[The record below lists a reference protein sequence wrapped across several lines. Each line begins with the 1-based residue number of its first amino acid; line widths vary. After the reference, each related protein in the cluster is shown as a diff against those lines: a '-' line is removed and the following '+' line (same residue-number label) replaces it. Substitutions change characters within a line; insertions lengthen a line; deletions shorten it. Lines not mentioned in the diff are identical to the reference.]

1 MLMPKKVKH
10 RKQMKGRMNGVAVRG
25 SSVSFGEFGL
35 KTLEPGWIT
44 DRQIEAARIAMTRH
58 IKRGGKIWIRM
69 FPDKPITKKP
79 AETRMGK
86 GKGAPEYWVAVVK
99 PGRILY
105 EIEGV
110 AEDVAREAMRLAA
123 QKLPIKTKFVTR
135 AEQEG
140 GAI

>member
-10 RKQMKGRMNGVAVRG
+10 RKQMRGRMRGVANRG
-25 SSVSFGEFGL
+25 SLISFGEYGL
-35 KTLEPGWIT
+35 KTLEPAWIT

-69 FPDKPITKKP
+69 FPDKPVTKKP
-79 AETRMGK
+79 ETRMGK

-110 AEDVAREAMRLAA
+110 DEKTARAAMKLAA
-123 QKLPIKTKFVTR
+123 QKLPIQTKFVTR

-140 GAI
+140 GVI